1 MRRYLCVILLICCI
15 FMCSCGENSNN
26 EKNFKDANVEA
37 NLVDLF
43 IPDEYGI
50 NKSETKY
57 QLKQPDSIN
66 ACIEEMMDAL
76 IDVYDGKLVK
86 YNYMMDEENTL
97 SIKVTL
103 NNVYYMKDNKLII
116 AAITNTLFALD
127 GINKIDIELYD
138 MDDNVMYSLLVDRST
153 FYLYGYSKDYGYN
166 YNDTVFYLPNE
177 AGDGLVKSKVK
188 LYSVA
193 NDSFYKRIVNYLVEV
208 KVIPAKTVINSV
220 IVDNK
225 ICYVDFNTEFE
236 SSSNVKSSLIIYSI
250 VNTLTSLDDIDKV
263 VITEEGSLVDN
274 YKKTVDV
281 SKPLQFNQDLVK

>member
-127 GINKIDIELYD
+127 
-138 MDDNVMYSLLVDRST
+138 
-153 FYLYGYSKDYGYN
+153 
-166 YNDTVFYLPNE
+166 
-177 AGDGLVKSKVK
+177 
-188 LYSVA
+188 
-193 NDSFYKRIVNYLVEV
+193 
-208 KVIPAKTVINSV
+208 
-220 IVDNK
+220 
-225 ICYVDFNTEFE
+225 
-236 SSSNVKSSLIIYSI
+236 
-250 VNTLTSLDDIDKV
+250 
-263 VITEEGSLVDN
+263 
-274 YKKTVDV
+274 
-281 SKPLQFNQDLVK
+281 